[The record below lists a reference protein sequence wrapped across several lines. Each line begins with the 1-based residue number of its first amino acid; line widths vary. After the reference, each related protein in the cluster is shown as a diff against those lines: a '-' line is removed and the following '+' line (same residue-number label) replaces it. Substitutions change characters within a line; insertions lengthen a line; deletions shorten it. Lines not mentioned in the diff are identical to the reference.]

1 MIKDFKEFAKMYRL
15 RNEAKDKVYDDNVR
29 KALHIL
35 DCEFGGVALMQ
46 GELDAR
52 VNYDGKWYD
61 LGCVG
66 KKSVTTAFC
75 ELMVDNLIAETSV
88 WGDFKTH
95 QLGTG
100 STAENITDTA
110 LVTPVETAT
119 AGTQV
124 EDSSVIYKS
133 IATLSITA
141 TRILR
146 EHGIFNHSTPAS
158 GTLLDRT
165 MFDIVTLY
173 NGDSYEATYKLTCTA
188 GG

>member
-1 MIKDFKEFAKMYRL
+1 MKIDFKEFVRDYRL
-15 RNEAKDKVYDDNVR
+15 KNEAKDRIWEMKKA
-29 KALHIL
+29 KALHMMK
-35 DCEFGGVALMQ
+35 DNFGGAMFLE
-46 GELDAR
+46 GSLDAR
-52 VNYDGKWYD
+52 VCFDGKWYD

-66 KKSVTTAFC
+66 KQSVTTAFC
-75 ELMVDNLIAETSV
+75 ELMVDQLITETSV

-100 STAENITDTA
+100 STAESTAHTA

-124 EDSSVIYKS
+124 EDSSVVYKS

-146 EHGIFNHSTPAS
+146 EHGIFNNATPAS
-158 GTLLDRT
+158 GTMLDRT

-173 NGDSYEATYKLTCTA
+173 SGDSYEATYKLTCTA

>member
-1 MIKDFKEFAKMYRL
+1 MNFQEFVKDYRL
-15 RNEAKDKVYDDNVR
+15 RNEAKDKLWEMQKA

-35 DCEFGGVALMQ
+35 NSNGFGGASLME
-46 GELDAR
+46 GSLSAR
-52 VNYDGKWYD
+52 VCFNGKWYD
-61 LGCVG
+61 LGVVG
-66 KKSVTTAFC
+66 KKVVTTAFC
-75 ELMVDNLIAETSV
+75 ELMVDTLVSSEALFSTYK
-88 WGDFKTH
+88 FH

-100 STAENITDTA
+100 STAEAIGNTA
-110 LVTPVETAT
+110 LVTPVETVT
-119 AGTQV
+119 EGTQV

-133 IATLSITA
+133 IATLAITD

-146 EHGIFNHSTPAS
+146 EHGIFNTVTPA
-158 GTLLDRT
+158 GLLDRT